1 MARSQSSGVLKGI
14 GVGAAVIVGSV
25 TIGYLFGGLRDAHPG
40 VQPAQPP
47 VSTTLTPSP
56 TLAPPAVHPRTTNG
70 NYTAPGAPYI
80 TIEEESQ
87 PIIRR
92 VTPPVTTPA
101 ADPEATQEAASVT
114 PKPAASESKTT
125 DTTRTPAG
133 DAGTPT
139 PGTPDNATNGIPSPT
154 TPTPVSPPPAP
165 ADPDFEHMNTPPS
178 GASNPDGGQQ
188 GGKTPS
194 DHAQD
199 NRTQTDATKVQF
211 RVQTGAYTDE
221 SNARSIA
228 DSLRSQGFSAST
240 RSERDGDRLVYK
252 VQVGAY
258 RSKNG
263 ADKAAGDLQKKGYP
277 AFISPIG
284 P

>member
-47 VSTTLTPSP
+47 VSTTLAPAP
-56 TLAPPAVHPRTTNG
+56 NLAPPAVHPRTTNG
-70 NYTAPGAPYI
+70 NYTAPGAPRI

-87 PIIRR
+87 PVIRR
-92 VTPPVTTPA
+92 VAPPVTMPA

-114 PKPAASESKTT
+114 PKPASNEAKTT
-125 DTTRTPAG
+125 DTTPLPST

-139 PGTPDNATNGIPSPT
+139 PSTPDSAPNGTPSPATPAPA
-154 TPTPVSPPPAP
+154 SPPPAP
-165 ADPDFEHMNTPPS
+165 ADPDFEHVNTPKPAP
-178 GASNPDGGQQ
+178 GASDPASGQQ
-188 GGKTPS
+188 GGKTP
-194 DHAQD
+194 DP
-199 NRTQTDATKVQF
+199 RTQTDAMKVQF

-221 SNARSIA
+221 SSARSIA
-228 DSLRSQGFSAST
+228 DTLRSQGFSTST
-240 RSERDGDRLVYK
+240 HSERDGDHLVYK

-277 AFISPIG
+277 AFISLIG

>member
-14 GVGAAVIVGSV
+14 GVGAAVIIGSV
-25 TIGYLFGGLRDAHPG
+25 TIGYLFGGIHETHPG

-47 VSTTLTPSP
+47 VSATLTPTP
-56 TLAPPAVHPRTTNG
+56 NLAPPAVHPRTTNG
-70 NYTAPGAPYI
+70 NYTAPGAPRI

-87 PIIRR
+87 PVIRR
-92 VTPPVTTPA
+92 VAPPVTTPA
-101 ADPEATQEAASVT
+101 ADPEATQEAAPVT
-114 PKPAASESKTT
+114 PKPAANEAKTT
-125 DTTRTPAG
+125 GITPAPAG
-133 DAGTPT
+133 DAPT
-139 PGTPDNATNGIPSPT
+139 PSTPDSAANGTSSPT
-154 TPTPVSPPPAP
+154 APTPASPPPAP
-165 ADPDFEHMNTPPS
+165 TDPDFEHVNTPPS
-178 GASNPDGGQQ
+178 GASSPDGGQQ

-194 DHAQD
+194 DRNQD

-221 SNARSIA
+221 SNARSVA
-228 DSLRSQGFSAST
+228 DTLRGQGFSAST

-277 AFISPIG
+277 AFISPMT

>member
-1 MARSQSSGVLKGI
+1 VARSQSSGVFKAI
-14 GVGAAVIVGSV
+14 GVGAAVIAGSV
-25 TIGYLFGGLRDAHPG
+25 TIGYLFGGIRETHPS

-47 VSTTLTPSP
+47 VSSTLTPAP
-56 TLAPPAVHPRTTNG
+56 ALAPPAVHPRTTNG
-70 NYTAPGAPYI
+70 NYTAPGAPHI
-80 TIEEESQ
+80 VIEEESQ

-92 VTPPVTTPA
+92 VAPPTAPA
-101 ADPEATQEAASVT
+101 ADPEATQEAAPVT
-114 PKPAASESKTT
+114 PKPTPDAAKTT
-125 DTTRTPAG
+125 GTTPAPAG
-133 DAGTPT
+133 DTGTAT
-139 PGTPDNATNGIPSPT
+139 PGTPDTATTGT
-154 TPTPVSPPPAP
+154 PPATPMPAAPPATP
-165 ADPDFEHMNTPPS
+165 ADPDFEHVNTPPP
-178 GASNPDGGQQ
+178 GASDPAGGQQ

-194 DHAQD
+194 DRTQD

-221 SNARSIA
+221 SNARSVA
-228 DSLRSQGFSAST
+228 DTLRSQGFSAST
-240 RSERDGDRLVYK
+240 RSERDGDHLVYK

-263 ADKAAGDLQKKGYP
+263 ADKAADDLQKKGYP

>member
-25 TIGYLFGGLRDAHPG
+25 AIGYLFGGLRDAHPG
-40 VQPAQPP
+40 VQPAQPA
-47 VSTTLTPSP
+47 VSTTLTPNP
-56 TLAPPAVHPRTTNG
+56 APAPPAVHPRTTNG
-70 NYTAPGAPYI
+70 NYTAPGAPRI

-87 PIIRR
+87 PVIRR
-92 VTPPVTTPA
+92 IAPPVTTPA
-101 ADPEATQEAASVT
+101 ADPEATQEAATVT
-114 PKPAASESKTT
+114 PKPASNEAKTT
-125 DTTRTPAG
+125 DTTPLPST

-139 PGTPDNATNGIPSPT
+139 PSTPDSATNGTPSPAA
-154 TPTPVSPPPAP
+154 PASPPPAP
-165 ADPDFEHMNTPPS
+165 ADPDFEHVNTPAP
-178 GASNPDGGQQ
+178 GASAPASGQQ
-188 GGKTPS
+188 GGKTP
-194 DHAQD
+194 DP
-199 NRTQTDATKVQF
+199 RTQTDATKVQF

-221 SNARSIA
+221 SSARSIA
-228 DSLRSQGFSAST
+228 DTLRSQGFSAST
-240 RSERDGDRLVYK
+240 RSERDGDHLVYK
-252 VQVGAY
+252 VQVGSY